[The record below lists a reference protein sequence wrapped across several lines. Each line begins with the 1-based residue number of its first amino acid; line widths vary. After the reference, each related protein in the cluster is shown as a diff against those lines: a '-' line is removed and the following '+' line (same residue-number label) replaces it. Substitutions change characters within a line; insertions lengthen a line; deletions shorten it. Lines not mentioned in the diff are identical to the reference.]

1 MPVRERM
8 VRALVLAAAV
18 LLGFAAQARADL
30 RTGLAAY
37 QRGNYESAIA
47 EFLPL
52 AEEDDADA
60 QYYLGEIHFHGQ
72 GVETD
77 FEQAGQWYLRAAKLG
92 HSGAQNAIGAM
103 YMLGLGVKRDMDT
116 AFYWTILSALWSDSE
131 IRNIA
136 FESLGDVARLLTPG
150 EKTMLVRR
158 ARKPW
163 GQK

>member
-1 MPVRERM
+1 MPARERK
-8 VRALVLAAAV
+8 VRALVMAVAV
-18 LLGFAAQARADL
+18 LLGLAAQARADL

-37 QRGNYESAIA
+37 QRGDYEGAIG

-77 FEQAGQWYLRAAKLG
+77 FKQAGQWYSRAAELG
-92 HSGAQNAIGAM
+92 HAGAQNAIGAM
-103 YMLGLGVKRDMDT
+103 YMLGLGVKRDMSM
-116 AFYWTILSALWSDSE
+116 AFYWTILSVLWTDSE

-136 FESLGDVARLLTPG
+136 FESLGDVARILTPG

-158 ARKPW
+158 AREPW
-163 GQK
+163 GQE